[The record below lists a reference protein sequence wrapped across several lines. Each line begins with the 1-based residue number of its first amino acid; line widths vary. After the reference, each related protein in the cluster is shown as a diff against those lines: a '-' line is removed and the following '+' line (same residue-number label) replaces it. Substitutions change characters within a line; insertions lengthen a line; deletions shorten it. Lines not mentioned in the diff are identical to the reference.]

1 MNKWITDR
9 LPTENDA
16 DENGHVWITDLDGG
30 VILTGYGWVY
40 PHGVPWMA
48 KQKIVPPDPYVKPE
62 PKRWKPQY
70 GDEYYAIKSSGL
82 IAHSIFHNGLSEDCT
97 YNFGN
102 CFETREQAVEAARRV
117 RETLLN
123 YHKELNDAA

>member
-1 MNKWITDR
+1 MSEWITDR
-9 LPTENDA
+9 LPTKEDACYDLVWGSTVGGTVLFRLFND
-16 DENGHVWITDLDGG
+16 VYDGE
-30 VILTGYGWVY
+30 
-40 PHGVPWMA
+40 PWMPINGPA
-48 KQKIVPPDPYVKPE
+48 PYVKPE
-62 PKRWKPQY
+62 PQRWKPQY

-102 CFETREQAVEAARRV
+102 CFETREQAIEAARRV

-123 YHKELNDAA
+123 YHKELQNDQMES